1 VSIPKRVTFTG
12 LDNLTDLR
20 ELAAISHAYP
30 GMVEWGILFGLAS
43 NRFPSLDTIRAAQEL
58 EWEEVDFALHLCGPD
73 AQAFVAGYAVTS
85 LFCRRLGNFVRVQ
98 VNAARYPAPE
108 RLSGMASFYLGKD
121 VPVIMQVRGPF
132 PAPAPGL
139 QYLYDCS
146 AGRGKL
152 TLPWPAPGALDGSC
166 GYAGG
171 LGPETIRE
179 ALAACP
185 APDGTFWVDMESG
198 VRSGEDFDLAKCRR
212 VLELVYGL

>member
-1 VSIPKRVTFTG
+1 MSIPKRVTFTG

-132 PAPAPGL
+132 PARHRAPG
-139 QYLYDCS
+139 Q
-146 AGRGKL
+146 GR
-152 TLPWPAPGALDGSC
+152 
-166 GYAGG
+166 
-171 LGPETIRE
+171 RQ
-179 ALAACP
+179 
-185 APDGTFWVDMESG
+185 VD
-198 VRSGEDFDLAKCRR
+198 
-212 VLELVYGL
+212 VY